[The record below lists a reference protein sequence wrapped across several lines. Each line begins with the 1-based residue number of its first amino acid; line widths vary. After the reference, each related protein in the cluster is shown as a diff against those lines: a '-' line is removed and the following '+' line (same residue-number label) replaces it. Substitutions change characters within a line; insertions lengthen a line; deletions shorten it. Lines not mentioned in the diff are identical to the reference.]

1 MRESLPL
8 SVTLEVR
15 DRCLCLHLQRA
26 ARAVGR
32 YFDEVLRPL
41 GLTNGQ
47 YSLLVSL
54 NRPEPPRVAEV
65 AHVLAMDRTTLTASI
80 KPLERRGL
88 MTSFQDDKDKR
99 IRRLKL
105 TDDGLDLLQRAVPI
119 WRQTHDRLDK
129 VVGADI
135 DRLRENL
142 LAMTFALPE
151 ADEEVGAPEP

>member
-8 SVTLEVR
+8 SVTVEVR
-15 DRCLCLHLQRA
+15 DRCICLHLQRA
-26 ARAVGR
+26 ARTVGR

-88 MTSFQDDKDKR
+88 MTSFQDDKDR
-99 IRRLKL
+99 RVRRLKL
-105 TDDGLDLLQRAVPI
+105 TDEGRNLLEKAVPI
-119 WRQTHDRLDK
+119 WRETHDRIDK

-135 DRLRENL
+135 DRLRDNL
-142 LAMTFALPE
+142 LAMTFALPDPD
-151 ADEEVGAPEP
+151 DEISDPEP

>member
-15 DRCLCLHLQRA
+15 DRCLCLYLQRA

-47 YSLLVSL
+47 YSLLMSL
-54 NRPEPPRVAEV
+54 NRPEPPKIAEV
-65 AHVLAMDRTTLTASI
+65 AMVLAMDRTTLTASI

-88 MTSFQDDKDKR
+88 LTSFQDPEDKR
-99 IRRLKL
+99 VRRLKL
-105 TDDGLDLLQRAVPI
+105 TEEGLDLLERAVPV
-119 WRQTHDRLDK
+119 WRKTHDRLDG
-129 VVGADI
+129 VVAD
-135 DRLRENL
+135 DLPRLRENL
-142 LAMTFALPE
+142 LALAFALPE
-151 ADEEVGAPEP
+151 DEEEISG

>member
-15 DRCLCLHLQRA
+15 DRCLCLYLQRA

-32 YFDEVLRPL
+32 HFDEVLRPL

-47 YSLLVSL
+47 YSLLMSL
-54 NRPEPPRVAEV
+54 NRPEPPRIAEV
-65 AHVLAMDRTTLTASI
+65 AMVLAMDRTTLTASV

-88 MTSFQDDKDKR
+88 LKSFQDPEDKR

-105 TDDGLDLLQRAVPI
+105 TDAGLDLLERAVPV
-119 WRQTHDRLDK
+119 WRETHDRLDA
-129 VVGADI
+129 VVAD
-135 DRLRENL
+135 DLPRLRENL
-142 LAMTFALPE
+142 LALTFALPE
-151 ADEEVGAPEP
+151 DEISG

>member
-15 DRCLCLHLQRA
+15 DRCLCLYLQRA

-32 YFDEVLRPL
+32 HFDEVLRPL

-47 YSLLVSL
+47 YSLLMAL
-54 NRPEPPRVAEV
+54 NRPEPPRIAEV
-65 AHVLAMDRTTLTASI
+65 AMVLAMDRTTLTASV

-88 MTSFQDDKDKR
+88 LKSFQDPEDKR

-105 TDDGLDLLQRAVPI
+105 TDAGLDLLERAVPV
-119 WRQTHDRLDK
+119 WRETHDRLEA
-129 VVGADI
+129 VVAD
-135 DRLRENL
+135 DLPRLRENL
-142 LAMTFALPE
+142 LALTFALPE
-151 ADEEVGAPEP
+151 DEISG

>member
-8 SVTLEVR
+8 STTIEVR
-15 DRCLCLHLQRA
+15 DRCLCLYLQRA

-32 YFDEVLRPL
+32 HFDEALRPL

-47 YSLLVSL
+47 YSLLMSL

-65 AHVLAMDRTTLTASI
+65 AQVLAMDRTTLTASI

-88 MTSFQDDKDKR
+88 MASFQDDKDRR

-105 TDDGLDLLQRAVPI
+105 TDDGLDLLERAVPV
-119 WRQTHDRLDK
+119 WRDTHDRLDT
-129 VVGADI
+129 VVGTDI
-135 DRLRENL
+135 DRLRQNL
-142 LAMTFALPE
+142 LALTFALPDP
-151 ADEEVGAPEP
+151 DEDLSDPAP